1 MRLKVLKYNKD
12 KAIGKFIYFK
22 LLELEGLFIFIFG
35 FENLGRFVYEKYGM
49 IFDLNIP
56 ITYFDF
62 WAYGLACVVMI
73 ILICC
78 VAVLMAWLLVSIVQ
92 GWLKLNWRWDKLVSE
107 DKESKTER
115 LSEQKKLKEIR
126 KIEKLERDRKEYGYC
141 VGDTVIRLKKGTFG
155 KVGGKYIVT
164 SIGDDGNFE
173 CKEAANI
180 RIGKF
185 KIVKQKLPKKPKLNK
200 IREKEVNDRK
210 KK

>member
-22 LLELEGLFIFIFG
+22 FLELVGLFIFIFG

-62 WAYGLACVVMI
+62 WAYGLLCVLII

-78 VAVLMAWLLVSIVQ
+78 AVSIAIWVLILMIV
-92 GWLKLNWRWDKLVSE
+92 GWFKLNWRWAKLSSE
-107 DKESKTER
+107 DEDSKIER

-126 KIEKLERDRKEYGYC
+126 KIEKLEEQRKKYGYC
-141 VGDTVIRLKKGTFG
+141 VGDTMVRLKRGTFG

-164 SIGDDGNFE
+164 SIDDDGYFE
-173 CKEAANI
+173 CKEAASI
-180 RIGKF
+180 RKGKF
-185 KIVKQKLPKKPKLNK
+185 RIVKQKLPKKPKLNK

-210 KK
+210 EK